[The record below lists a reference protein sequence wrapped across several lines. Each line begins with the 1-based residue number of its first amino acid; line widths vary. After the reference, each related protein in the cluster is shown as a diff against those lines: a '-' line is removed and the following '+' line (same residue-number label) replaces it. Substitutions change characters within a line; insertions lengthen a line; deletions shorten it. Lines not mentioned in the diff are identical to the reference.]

1 MASTGKEGHER
12 PPRISRL
19 WLLLLLVPVVGGF
32 VCERVQIAIR
42 ERQLDPAKV
51 DWAAVREEALA
62 NGRALRA
69 EQESGI
75 RQKVLDAH
83 KANVEACV
91 ERAVELL
98 PGLLPSPL
106 AKAKIEAD
114 CAEAEGRAIQAGHLP
129 ASP

>member
-1 MASTGKEGHER
+1 
-12 PPRISRL
+12 
-19 WLLLLLVPVVGGF
+19 VGGF